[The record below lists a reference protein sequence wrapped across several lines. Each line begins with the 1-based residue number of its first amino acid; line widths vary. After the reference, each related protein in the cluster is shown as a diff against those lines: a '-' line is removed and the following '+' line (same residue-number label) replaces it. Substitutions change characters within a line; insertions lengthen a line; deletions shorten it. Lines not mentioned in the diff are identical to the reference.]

1 MPFMPPDQTVP
12 PPSAPPAPTSPA
24 RRALTLSLAALAC
37 APLRVATAANATP
50 SQDRDAIIRRVF
62 KADLNS
68 IRYNADHA
76 SLMRHLGVI
85 WIPVESGAPGI
96 EFENPLGGSPSGGK
110 DTVGAAMALLGTN
123 DRSRAAQRLAEV
135 CRLVPSYVRETG
147 RLAPGRYAVPAARR
161 EAFDFPDSGVDA
173 QGNFQLRGEHL
184 ALLRAANWRDA
195 GPGALEAVLREGDA
209 YWPMPYIDGKRPYGD
224 SSFYQID
231 MARLLGEPYALD
243 ARGRAITEPAKDAR
257 LASLH
262 WQTAAALQVFLAHA
276 RAC

>member
-1 MPFMPPDQTVP
+1 MPVTPSDQAMPPSHGKT
-12 PPSAPPAPTSPA
+12 APRSPA

-37 APLRVATAANATP
+37 TPLRMATAAGSTP
-50 SQDRDAIIRRVF
+50 SGDRDAIIRQV
-62 KADLNS
+62 
-68 IRYNADHA
+68 YNADLTRIRYGANHA
-76 SLMRHLGVI
+76 DLMRHLGVI

-96 EFENPLGGSPSGGK
+96 EFERPLGGN
-110 DTVGAAMALLGTN
+110 DTVDTAMALLGIK
-123 DRSRAAQRLAEV
+123 DRRLAVQRLAEV

-147 RLAPGRYAVPAARR
+147 CLAPGRYAVPAARR
-161 EAFDFPDSGVDA
+161 AAFDFPDSGVDA
-173 QGNFQLRGEHL
+173 QGNFQLRSEHL
-184 ALLRAANWRDA
+184 VLLRAANWRDA
-195 GPGALEAVLREGDA
+195 SPGALEAVLREGDA

-243 ARGRAITEPAKDAR
+243 ARGYAITEPAKDAR
-257 LASLH
+257 LAGLH

>member
-1 MPFMPPDQTVP
+1 MPSDQAVP
-12 PPSAPPAPTSPA
+12 NPSRPPAITSPA

-37 APLRVATAANATP
+37 APLRVAAAAGATP
-50 SQDRDAIIRRVF
+50 SQDRDALIRRVF
-62 KADLNS
+62 KADLAG

-96 EFENPLGGSPSGGK
+96 EFENPLGGK
-110 DTVGAAMALLGTN
+110 DTIGAAMALLGTH

-135 CRLVPSYVRETG
+135 SRLVPSYVREIG
-147 RLAPGRYAVPAARR
+147 RLAPGRYVVPAARR

-195 GPGALEAVLREGDA
+195 GTDALEAVLREGDA

-276 RAC
+276 SA